1 MKIKKGGQLSH
12 VHQNGIN
19 NQKSLDY
26 INYYFFT
33 PKQTKDTS
41 SSSSSLERERK
52 QTEIKLR
59 LKSDMK
65 YSKRRITFG
74 RVFWRYIRDSDGDF
88 CAISVILTVIHTS
101 V

>member
-1 MKIKKGGQLSH
+1 MKIEKGGQLSN

-41 SSSSSLERERK
+41 SSSSSWERDRK

-65 YSKRRITFG
+65 YSKRRITLA
-74 RVFWRYIRDSDGDF
+74 V
-88 CAISVILTVIHTS
+88 LEIHP
-101 V
+101 